1 MKPGRTR
8 SKSKGQSLVELG
20 LILPMVVM
28 MLALSADFSRAFSA
42 YIAISS
48 GAREGAA
55 YGMQSVQA
63 SQDTAGMRAAVLAES
78 STIWG
83 VEPQVSFPGCSDGF
97 SRPDGVGYDCVA
109 VRVTYNFSPLI
120 TIGPIPN
127 SIQMERTV
135 EMRVVN

>member
-1 MKPGRTR
+1 MTPGRTR
-8 SKSKGQSLVELG
+8 NKSKGQSLVELG

-55 YGMQSVQA
+55 FAMQSSQTA
-63 SQDTAGMRAAVLAES
+63 QDTNGIRAAVLADT

-83 VEPQVSFPGCSDGF
+83 VQPQVTFPGCSDGF
-97 SRPDGVGYDCVA
+97 SRPSGDSYECVA
-109 VRVTYNFSPLI
+109 VRVTYDFSPVI

-127 SIQMERTV
+127 TIRMERTV
-135 EMRVVN
+135 ETRVIN